1 MYQGARP
8 VGVEVIGLGL
18 EESADASRE
27 LMEEHSRVKPPLLA
41 CSVKC
46 ELQSK

>member
-1 MYQGARP
+1 MGM
-8 VGVEVIGLGL
+8 EVIGLGL

>member
-1 MYQGARP
+1 MA
-8 VGVEVIGLGL
+8 VEVVELGL

-27 LMEEHSRVKPPLLA
+27 LREEHSRVKPALLA
-41 CSVKC
+41 CSVRC